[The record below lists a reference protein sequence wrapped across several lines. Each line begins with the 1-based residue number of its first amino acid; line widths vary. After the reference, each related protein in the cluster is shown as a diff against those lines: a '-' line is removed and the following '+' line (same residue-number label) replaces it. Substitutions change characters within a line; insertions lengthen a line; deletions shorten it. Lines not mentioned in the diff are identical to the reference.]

1 MGSFIDIVRSGAWLT
16 AERVRVYTV
25 IVFALGLFAILTLF
39 ATLNGLNDYQRRPL
53 GTDFSNVYA
62 AGKYVLE
69 GKPAAP
75 FSPPLQ
81 YEKEQS
87 IFGADTPFYGWH
99 YPPVFLALAAALAL
113 LPYFAALA
121 AWQLATLVLYLWNA
135 LAIVRDPRAF
145 LPALA
150 FPAVFINLAH
160 GQNGFLTAALLGG
173 GMLLMDRT
181 PILAGMMLG
190 LLVYKPQFALLVPL
204 ALAVSAR
211 WRVFWTAAATV
222 IAVCAATYF
231 AYGAAVWDA
240 FFESLAFTRTVVLEE
255 GGTGFYK
262 IQSAFA
268 AVRLWGGPVALAYAA
283 QATVVLAVAFFL
295 VRIWRSESAL
305 AFKAAALIAGAIL
318 ATPYALD
325 YDLVVMGPAIAF
337 LAAYGLKRGF
347 LPYEKS
353 ALAFCWLVPLITRS
367 AAQFIGLPLGLIALL
382 ILFALAYR
390 RAVSEGTA
398 G

>member
-75 FSPPLQ
+75 FSPQLQ

>member
-1 MGSFIDIVRSGAWLT
+1 MGSFIDNFRSGAWLT
-16 AERVRVYTV
+16 AERVRIYAG
-25 IVFALGLFAILTLF
+25 IVVALGFLAIAALL
-39 ATLNGLNDYQRRPL
+39 ATSNDLIDYQRRPL

-69 GKPAAP
+69 GKPDAP
-75 FSPPLQ
+75 FSPQLQ

-99 YPPVFLALAAALAL
+99 YPPVFLALAAALAF
-113 LPYFAALA
+113 LPYLAALA
-121 AWQLATLVLYLWNA
+121 LWQLATLVLYLWNVV
-135 LAIVRDPRAF
+135 AIMRDSRAY

-150 FPAVFINLAH
+150 FPAVFINLTH

-173 GMLLMDRT
+173 GMLFMDRT
-181 PILAGMMLG
+181 PVLAGMLLG
-190 LLVYKPQFALLVPL
+190 LLVYKPQFGLLVPL
-204 ALAVSAR
+204 ALAVSGR

-240 FFESLAFTRTVVLEE
+240 FRESLAFTRTVVLEE

-268 AVRLWGGPVALAYAA
+268 AVRLWDGPVALAYAA
-283 QATVVLAVAFFL
+283 QAIVTLAAAFVI

-318 ATPYALD
+318 ATPYSLD

-337 LAAYGLKRGF
+337 LTTHGLKRGF
-347 LPYEKS
+347 LSYEKS
-353 ALAFCWLVPLITRS
+353 ALAFCWLAPLITRS

-382 ILFALAYR
+382 ILFVLAYR
-390 RAVSEGTA
+390 RAVREGTA